1 MLHLAVQEC
10 AASVLP
16 LLGVAERWS
25 GWRIIAV
32 AFCVKRKSKQP
43 RMRRLACMWFDGEN
57 LFCAIPLNRT
67 DGAGERRCCAF
78 RSQTVSCL
86 ASLSASRLL
95 PFHRL
100 IGFVAH
106 IP

>member
-25 GWRIIAV
+25 GWRVIAV

-43 RMRRLACMWFDGEN
+43 RMRRLACLLVCGLMVKTCFVLYRLIEQMAQAREN
-57 LFCAIPLNRT
+57 VALFAL
-67 DGAGERRCCAF
+67 RRCHVWRAF
-78 RSQTVSCL
+78 QLLDCCL
-86 ASLSASRLL
+86 
-95 PFHRL
+95 F
-100 IGFVAH
+100 IG
-106 IP
+106 